1 MGVTYNYGAGP
12 TYTKIASQTIGS
24 SQNSIEFTNIPSNY
38 TDLVVVFIGKSTTT
52 GSATN
57 GFRCRVND
65 DTGTNYSG
73 TYMTGNGS
81 TATSNRYTSTGF
93 FEPGDI
99 AQTSNTADSV
109 IIINFINYSNTTTYK
124 TFLSRSDNPN
134 IMTQAI
140 VTLWRSTSAIN
151 KITLSR
157 DFGTNQLKSG
167 STATLYGVAAALNTK
182 ATGGDITTDGTYF
195 YHTFRS
201 SGLFQPKQNVTAD
214 YLVVA
219 GGGGGGG
226 RGGGGG
232 GAGGMRCT
240 VTGTGGS
247 GSLETALSLTGGTTY
262 TVTVGAGGAGGHNIH
277 EPYTQGKIGSDSVFS
292 TITSA
297 GGGTGGGTNGE
308 NGGAGGSGGGGGAQ
322 SGTGGSASPSNQGF
336 AGGAGNTTPRGG
348 GGGGASAAG
357 ASGSSSGNGGA
368 GRATSIS
375 GVSATYA
382 GGGGG
387 GAWNAVSGGTGGT
400 GGGGNGGAASTNGS
414 DATVNTGSGGGAGG
428 HNGTSG
434 ASNYGGAG
442 GSGIV
447 IVRYSA

>member
-12 TYTKIASQTIGS
+12 TYTKITSQTLGS
-24 SQNSIEFTNIPSNY
+24 STATVTFPNLPQNY
-38 TDLVVVFIGKSTTT
+38 TDLVLIISATPVAAGTWNLEMRFNNDT
-52 GSATN
+52 GSNYSFTILSGDSSTAQSARSSSQSLI
-57 GFRCRVND
+57 RCNYNAAISSTRSTHIINV
-65 DTGTNYSG
+65 TNYANS
-73 TYMTGNGS
+73 
-81 TATSNRYTSTGF
+81 
-93 FEPGDI
+93 
-99 AQTSNTADSV
+99 
-109 IIINFINYSNTTTYK
+109 TTYK
-124 TFLSRSDNPN
+124 SCLVRANNTGSGQGPD
-134 IMTQAI
+134 AI
-140 VTLWRSTSAIN
+140 VGLWRNTSAITE
-151 KITLSR
+151 IDLFTS
-157 DFGTNQLKSG
+157 GTSFASG
-167 STATLYGVAAALNTK
+167 STFTLYGVAAALKPK

-201 SGLFQPKQNVTAD
+201 SGLFQPKQNITAD

-247 GSLETALSLTGGTTY
+247 GSLESALSLTGGTTH

-322 SGTGGSASPSNQGF
+322 SGTGGSASPSGQGF
-336 AGGAGNTTPRGG
+336 AGGAGNSTPRGG
-348 GGGGASAAG
+348 GGGGASATG

-375 GVSATYA
+375 GSSVTYA

-387 GAWNAVSGGTGGT
+387 GAWDAVSGGTGGT

-414 DATVNTGSGGGAGG
+414 AATANTGSGGGAGG
-428 HNGTSG
+428 HNGTGG

>member
-1 MGVTYNYGAGP
+1 MGVTYNYGAGT
-12 TYTKIASQTIGS
+12 TYVKVASQTLS
-24 SQNSIEFTNIPSNY
+24 SAAASVTFSSIPQGY
-38 TDLVVVFIGKSTTT
+38 TDLVIVVNGKNTSSTY
-52 GSATN
+52 SPYIQFN
-57 GFRCRVND
+57 G
-65 DTGTNYSG
+65 DTGTNYSQADLRGDG
-73 TYMTGNGS
+73 TN
-81 TATSNRYTSTGF
+81 ATSTRS
-93 FEPGDI
+93 
-99 AQTSNTADSV
+99 SNTATVYQGSLTATQSNL
-109 IIINFINYSNTTTYK
+109 IYQIQNYSNATTYK
-124 TFLSRSDNPN
+124 TTLWRLAASTYGSY
-134 IMTQAI
+134 TG
-140 VTLWRSTSAIN
+140 VVLWRSTAAITSVN
-151 KITLSR
+151 ILNESP
-157 DFGTNQLKSG
+157 GTFASG
-167 STATLYGVAAALNTK
+167 STFTLYGVAAALKPK

-195 YHTFRS
+195 IHTFRT
-201 SGLFQPKQNVTAD
+201 SGLFQPKQNITAD

-247 GSLETALSLTGGTTY
+247 GSLESALSLTGGTTY

-277 EPYTQGKIGSDSVFS
+277 EPYTQGKIGSDSIFS

-322 SGTGGSASPSNQGF
+322 SGTGGAASPSGQGF
-336 AGGAGNTTPRGG
+336 AGGAGDTTPRGG

-357 ASGSSSGNGGA
+357 ASGSSSGNGGT

-375 GVSATYA
+375 GVSVTYA

-387 GAWNAVSGGTGGT
+387 GAWDAIAGGTGGS

-414 DATVNTGSGGGAGG
+414 NATANTGSGGGAGG
-428 HNGTSG
+428 HNGTGG

>member
-12 TYTKIASQTIGS
+12 TYTKIASQTLSGAS
-24 SQNSIEFTNIPSNY
+24 ATVTFSNLPQSY
-38 TDLVVVFIGKSTTT
+38 TDLVIVCAAKGA
-52 GSATN
+52 SAQSMRMQFN
-57 GFRCRVND
+57 S
-65 DTGTNYSG
+65 DTATNYS
-73 TYMTGNGS
+73 TTNLFANLFGS
-81 TATSNRYTSTGF
+81 PGVDSTRYTSESSIRAGYVQNGLDTTDFLHCTIQIQGY
-93 FEPGDI
+93 
-99 AQTSNTADSV
+99 AN
-109 IIINFINYSNTTTYK
+109 NTTYK
-124 TFLSRSDNPN
+124 SVLARSAK
-134 IMTQAI
+134 AI
-140 VTLWRSTSAIN
+140 NVINGLWRSASAITSVALFPASSAN
-151 KITLSR
+151 
-157 DFGTNQLKSG
+157 FASG
-167 STATLYGVAAALNTK
+167 STFSIYGIAAALKPK

-201 SGLFQPKQNVTAD
+201 SGLFQPKQNITAD

-247 GSLETALSLTGGTTY
+247 GSLESALSLTGGTTH

-322 SGTGGSASPSNQGF
+322 SGTGGSASPSGQGF
-336 AGGAGNTTPRGG
+336 AGGAGNSTPRGG
-348 GGGGASAAG
+348 GGGGASATG
-357 ASGSSSGNGGA
+357 TSGSSSGNGGA

-375 GVSATYA
+375 GSSVTYA

-387 GAWNAVSGGTGGT
+387 GAWDAVSGGTGGT

-414 DATVNTGSGGGAGG
+414 AATANTGSGGGAGG
-428 HNGTSG
+428 HNGTGG